1 MNAYRTVHTPAG
13 LAMMAAAQASG
24 VPINLVEMAVGDGNG
39 NPVYPEEL
47 TVGLVRERY
56 RAVINSATQNP
67 NEPNRWT
74 VELIIPAEV
83 GGFVMRELAVFDSN
97 GTMFAVANLPD
108 AQKPEVADGAFSDTV
123 LKMEFL
129 VTNAEDVTFLIDP
142 SAIVATRTWILNN
155 FTSAQLLPGG
165 NTGQVLTKVSNADGD
180 TEWSD
185 PDAVNVTVDMI
196 EERQTLAAGQTQID
210 LAICTTRGLAV
221 YIEGIRINQ
230 GALATEW
237 QKNPADEEASIILG
251 KSWPA
256 GSKVLMV
263 QNEPSNMASPPLQ
276 RDQNLAD
283 VPDKAAGR
291 NHLGVYSKAESDLL
305 APPGKVAYFATST
318 PPAGWLK
325 ANGALVSR
333 VAYARLFAALGES
346 WGAGDGFNTFKLPD
360 LRGEFIRAFDDGRG
374 QDVGRVFGTVQG
386 GAVSEHEHIF
396 ATSER
401 PHMNSYP
408 VRDANDYI
416 AYQGVSS
423 NDPAY
428 RLTRSLTGQAPS
440 MGRTGGVYSGAGETR
455 PRNVALLACI
465 KY

>member
-39 NPVYPEEL
+39 NPVYPEDL
-47 TVGLVRERY
+47 TTGLVRERY

-74 VELIIPAEV
+74 VELIIPADV
-83 GGFVMRELAVFDSN
+83 GGFVMRELAVFDST
-97 GTMFAVANLPD
+97 GTMFAVCNLPD
-108 AQKPEVADGAFSDTV
+108 AQKPSVGDGAFSDTV
-123 LKMEFL
+123 LRMEFL

-155 FTSAQLLPGG
+155 LTSAQLLPGG
-165 NTGQVLTKVSNADGD
+165 TTGQVLKKVSNADGD
-180 TEWSD
+180 TEWGD

-263 QNEPSNMASPPLQ
+263 QNEPSGMASPPLQ

-305 APPGKVAYFATST
+305 APAGLVAHFAMAT
-318 PPAGWLK
+318 PPQGWLK

-333 VAYARLFAALGES
+333 VAYARLFSAIGTTF
-346 WGAGDGFNTFKLPD
+346 GAGDGFNTFKLPD
-360 LRGEFIRAFDDGRG
+360 LRGEFVRGFDDGRG
-374 QDVGRVFGTVQG
+374 QDVGRVFGSVQTDQIKKHNHKNGINDDAAPYNANPTSFIYG
-386 GAVSEHEHIF
+386 GTNEDVPGRATRAVQNVNAGTQS
-396 ATSER
+396 AQGYTSE
-401 PHMNSYP
+401 
-408 VRDANDYI
+408 D
-416 AYQGVSS
+416 
-423 NDPAY
+423 
-428 RLTRSLTGQAPS
+428 
-440 MGRTGGVYSGAGETR
+440 GGTETR

>member
-24 VPINLVEMAVGDGNG
+24 VPITLVEMAVGDGNG
-39 NPVYPEEL
+39 NPVYPEDL
-47 TVGLVRERY
+47 TTGLVRERY

-74 VELIIPAEV
+74 VELIIPADV

-97 GTMFAVANLPD
+97 GTMFAVCNLPD
-108 AQKPEVADGAFSDTV
+108 AQKPSVGDGAFSDTV
-123 LKMEFL
+123 LRMEFL

-155 FTSAQLLPGG
+155 LTSAQLLPGG
-165 NTGQVLTKVSNADGD
+165 TTGQVLKKVSNADGD
-180 TEWSD
+180 VVWED

-210 LAICTTRGLAV
+210 LAVCTTRGLAV

-237 QKNPADEEASIILG
+237 ERNPADEEASIILG

-305 APPGKVAYFATST
+305 APAGLVAYFATST

-333 VAYARLFAALGES
+333 TAYARLFSALGES

-360 LRGEFIRAFDDGRG
+360 LRGEFIRGADDGRG
-374 QDVGRVFGTVQG
+374 VDPGRSIGSFQNHMLASHTHASNAGTG
-386 GAVSEHEHIF
+386 TF
-396 ATSER
+396 AAS
-401 PHMNSYP
+401 PANSQFLKGTWEP
-408 VRDANDYI
+408 ASNIDA
-416 AYQGVSS
+416 
-423 NDPAY
+423 
-428 RLTRSLTGQAPS
+428 GQVKP
-440 MGRTGGVYSGAGETR
+440 TGGVETR

>member
-24 VPINLVEMAVGDGNG
+24 VPINLVDMAVGDGNG
-39 NPVYPEEL
+39 NPVYPEDL
-47 TVGLVRERY
+47 TTGLVRERY

-67 NEPNRWT
+67 NQPSRWT
-74 VELIIPAEV
+74 VELIIPADV

-97 GTMFAVANLPD
+97 GTMFAVCNLPD
-108 AQKPEVADGAFSDTV
+108 AQKPSVGDGAFSDTV
-123 LKMEFL
+123 LRMEFL

-142 SAIVATRTWILNN
+142 AAIVATRTWILNN
-155 FTSAQLLPGG
+155 LTSAQLLPGG
-165 NTGQVLTKVSNADGD
+165 TTGQVLKKVSNADGD

-210 LAICTTRGLAV
+210 LAVCTTRGLAV

-237 QKNPADEEASIILG
+237 EKNPADEEASIILG

-263 QNEPSNMASPPLQ
+263 QNEPSNMTSPPLQ

-305 APPGKVAYFATST
+305 APAGKVAHFAMAT
-318 PPAGWLK
+318 PPQGWLK

-333 VAYARLFAALGES
+333 TAYARLFSAIGTTF
-346 WGAGDGFNTFKLPD
+346 GAGDGFNTFKLPD
-360 LRGEFIRAFDDGRG
+360 LRGEFVRGFDDGRG
-374 QDVGRVFGTVQG
+374 QDVGRVFGSVQG
-386 GAVSEHEHIF
+386 QSGGLATVESRYSLVGVPEDRTVTVPQTGFPSEWINTGDRISAYDVDIRF
-396 ATSER
+396 ANQ
-401 PHMNSYP
+401 P
-408 VRDANDYI
+408 D
-416 AYQGVSS
+416 
-423 NDPAY
+423 
-428 RLTRSLTGQAPS
+428 
-440 MGRTGGVYSGAGETR
+440 TR